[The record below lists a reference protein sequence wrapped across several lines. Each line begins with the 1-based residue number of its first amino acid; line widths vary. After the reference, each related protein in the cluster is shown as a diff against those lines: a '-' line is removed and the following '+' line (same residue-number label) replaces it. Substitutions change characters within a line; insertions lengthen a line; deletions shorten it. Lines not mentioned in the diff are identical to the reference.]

1 MRPPKQPKRP
11 AAMRRQ
17 ARESAP
23 SPEPMERSVR
33 RITPPRSAQTA
44 AEPGEI
50 DHLVDPRQT
59 RQTRQ
64 PVRRVSPQAVPSS
77 GIETAPTAPVPA
89 PGAESEEQSVT
100 RGWLARLKQVA
111 TGSRTTS
118 DREDSSD
125 TAASASSTRSSRAAS
140 TASPSSRAQSPRTQS
155 SRVPRAH
162 SSRAVADSPEDA
174 GARSASRSRAA
185 EATAG
190 RDLEEAKRKA
200 SSEPLDLEA
209 ARRDV
214 RVRRRSRRLRKIG
227 IGIAIIAGL
236 ALIVYALFF
245 SPLLAVKKDKIA
257 IEATDPAQVLPAGQI
272 DAITSNYVGEP
283 VLAVDTEEV
292 EAALEE
298 LTEVED
304 AHVHRSLPTGLTVQ
318 ITARTPV
325 ACLAEGETCIPIDT
339 SGVKLPAAENAGELP
354 QITGDPTGISD
365 LLEVMGVLPEGVR
378 SRVTTAGI
386 SETGL
391 IEFDLGGPVVKWGSA
406 TDNEKKA
413 EILELLLSQEANV
426 YDVSIPTAPVTS

>member
-17 ARESAP
+17 ARPSAP

-44 AEPGEI
+44 AEPGE
-50 DHLVDPRQT
+50 VDQPDLRHT

-64 PVRRVSPQAVPSS
+64 PVRRVTPQAVPSREA
-77 GIETAPTAPVPA
+77 ETAPTAPVPA
-89 PGAESEEQSVT
+89 PGAEPEEQSAP

-111 TGSRTTS
+111 APSRMS
-118 DREDSSD
+118 SASEDSSD
-125 TAASASSTRSSRAAS
+125 SSSGASTRSSRAAS
-140 TASPSSRAQSPRTQS
+140 TASSSSREKSSRAQSS
-155 SRVPRAH
+155 RAH
-162 SSRAVADSPEDA
+162 SSRPASF
-174 GARSASRSRAA
+174 RASRASRAA
-185 EATAG
+185 ERAAG
-190 RDLEEAKRKA
+190 KDLAEPKRKA

-214 RVRRRSRRLRKIG
+214 RVRRRSRRLRRIG
-227 IGIAIIAGL
+227 IGIAVIAGL

-272 DAITSNYVGEP
+272 DSITSHYVGEP

-298 LTEVED
+298 LTEVEE

-378 SRVTTAGI
+378 SRVTSAGI